1 VSGVLR
7 AAPWLALLLS
17 GCEALTGRE
26 PAPAAAPVAAATL
39 AEPGPLRAAIA
50 AGVRRRSENEASY
63 EVDAFVAALAVE
75 ELASGTGG
83 VRVEPAFER
92 GAQVGYR
99 LTEVVPGSVYQ
110 LVGLRAGDVI
120 EAIGEV
126 RLDSPGRAAGV
137 LAGLERGAQVAVTRD
152 GVGFSLDLRLAG
164 GLAWSQL
171 LRSRTGSQGQVVG
184 DMPGGAGPLAQA
196 LGDRSPGADDGGP
209 PAGPRDGEAGG
220 TPVVPL
226 GGGSP
231 AGPTG
236 PRPTGGTKP
245 GGSGGGSSGAG
256 GGVTGSAGS
265 SGGTGSAGKTGVQ
278 CASASSCTLDKQLFD
293 AAIAD
298 PSKLE
303 RQASISP
310 ARGGYKL
317 TRVAPGST
325 VAALGFRAGDLIV
338 SVNGARLDDDM
349 AALGLY
355 MGLES
360 TRNYN
365 VTYERNGARASKSI
379 ALR

>member
-1 VSGVLR
+1 MLR

-17 GCEALTGRE
+17 ACEAMTGRE
-26 PAPAAAPVAAATL
+26 PAPTAAPVAAATL

-99 LTEVVPGSVYQ
+99 LSEVVPGSVYQ
-110 LVGLRAGDVI
+110 LVGLRTGDVV

-126 RLDSPGRAAGV
+126 RLDSPGRAAGA
-137 LAGLERGAQVAVTRD
+137 LAGLERGAQLAVTRD

-164 GLAWSQL
+164 GLAWSEL
-171 LRSRTGSQGQVVG
+171 LRSRTGSQGQVAG
-184 DMPGGAGPLAQA
+184 DMPAGTGPLAQA
-196 LGDRSPGADDGGP
+196 LGDRLLAPDDGEL

-220 TPVVPL
+220 TPVVPS
-226 GGGSP
+226 GGVAGGSP

-236 PRPTGGTKP
+236 SRPTSGTKAGNN
-245 GGSGGGSSGAG
+245 GGSTGVG

-265 SGGTGSAGKTGVQ
+265 SGGAAGKTGVQ
-278 CASASSCTLDKQLFD
+278 CASASSCTLDKKTFD

-317 TRVAPGST
+317 TRVAPGSA

-360 TRNYN
+360 TRSYN

-379 ALR
+379 AVR